1 MPFKLILFILC
12 MIIAAVF
19 TGFNLENSCD
29 INFGFKRFEQV
40 PVFLTILF
48 SFLAG
53 VLITLPFTFGKRKA
67 PAAAKTEKKLF
78 AKKEKIAKNALR
90 KNPDEH
96 TVLSEQ
102 NVLQPQNPDSADTE
116 KA

>member
-12 MIIAAVF
+12 MIIAAAF
-19 TGFNLENSCD
+19 TGFNLGNVCD
-29 INFGFKRFEQV
+29 INFGFVRFEKV

-53 VLITLPFTFGKRKA
+53 VLVTLPFTFGKRKA
-67 PAAAKTEKKLF
+67 HAAAKPEKKLF
-78 AKKEKIAKNALR
+78 AKKEKIAKNAHG
-90 KNPDEH
+90 KAPEEN
-96 TVLSEQ
+96 TVLPEQ
-102 NVLQPQNPDSADTE
+102 NVLPVQSSDSAGTK

>member
-53 VLITLPFTFGKRKA
+53 VLITLPFTFGKKRGSS
-67 PAAAKTEKKLF
+67 AAKTEKKLF

-96 TVLSEQ
+96 TVLPVQ
-102 NVLQPQNPDSADTE
+102 NVLQPQDSAASETK

>member
-12 MIIAAVF
+12 MIIVAAF
-19 TGFNLENSCD
+19 TGFNLENVCD
-29 INFGFKRFEQV
+29 INFGFVRFEKV

-53 VLITLPFTFGKRKA
+53 ILVPLPFTFGKRKA
-67 PAAAKTEKKLF
+67 PAAAKAEKKLF
-78 AKKEKIAKNALR
+78 AKKEKIAKNAPA
-90 KNPDEH
+90 KIPEEN
-96 TVLSEQ
+96 TVLPVQNGLHEQ
-102 NVLQPQNPDSADTE
+102 NSDSAGAK

>member
-1 MPFKLILFILC
+1 

-53 VLITLPFTFGKRKA
+53 ALITLPFTFGKKRVK
-67 PAAAKTEKKLF
+67 AAASVSV
-78 AKKEKIAKNALR
+78 KKEKKSKDKEIL
-90 KNPDEH
+90 
-96 TVLSEQ
+96 L
-102 NVLQPQNPDSADTE
+102 PQNPAADEQMLFSSPEGKKSVKE
-116 KA
+116 KKPLFSNFKAPRP

>member
-12 MIIAAVF
+12 MIIAAAF
-19 TGFNLENSCD
+19 TGFNLENVCD
-29 INFGFKRFEQV
+29 INFGFVRFEKV

-53 VLITLPFTFGKRKA
+53 VLVTLPFTFGKRKA
-67 PAAAKTEKKLF
+67 PAAAKAEKKLF
-78 AKKEKIAKNALR
+78 AKKERIAKNTVR
-90 KNPDEH
+90 KDAEENG
-96 TVLSEQ
+96 VLPFQ
-102 NVLQPQNPDSADTE
+102 NAEPAANK